1 MEELIMKWNN
11 DHKSKDSTYFI
22 QVDIRNGRKV
32 TIKNVTRIGKH
43 SQLWKITN
51 DFLDYAKQKVK

>member
-1 MEELIMKWNN
+1 MKWNN